1 VAVIAHAGKTFG
13 GGMQKLRKV
22 FDAAGHPTP
31 S

>member
-1 VAVIAHAGKTFG
+1 VAVIAHAGKTLG

-22 FDAAGHPTP
+22 LDAAGHPTP